1 MNNNEIEKIGTVIEV
16 DVDSGITTNDNKNT
30 IKKSKSRFSIHGI
43 NYPAGIFPD
52 VNDRNKKAKLRWPIP
67 MLLVIDITGTND
79 IDLNSSRT
87 EIIFNK
93 KWADFEKTLAE
104 EILLAIKKK
113 TNNEYWKKLL
123 DILSKMNGSEIFNDV
138 LNTLLLSH

>member
-1 MNNNEIEKIGTVIEV
+1 
-16 DVDSGITTNDNKNT
+16 
-30 IKKSKSRFSIHGI
+30 
-43 NYPAGIFPD
+43 
-52 VNDRNKKAKLRWPIP
+52 